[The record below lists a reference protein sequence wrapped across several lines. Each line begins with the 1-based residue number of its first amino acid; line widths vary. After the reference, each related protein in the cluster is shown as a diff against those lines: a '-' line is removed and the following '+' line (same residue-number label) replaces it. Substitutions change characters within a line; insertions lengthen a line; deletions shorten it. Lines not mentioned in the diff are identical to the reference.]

1 MPSALSPI
9 ASLLLAAISAS
20 APVRSSATAT
30 ATGPSSGQVRFVT
43 AKRIYLDKGAAD
55 GVRAGDRVAFSRQG
69 RAAGGCVIDLVG
81 AHDAVCRGRGALV
94 GDAFAAPRR
103 PAPVSPPVPAPLP
116 PPEPDEALVRRAAE
130 LAASP
135 HDKVDF
141 VPQARA
147 VVGATGTAGLG
158 VAVYATRPGSPQ
170 YVGETLDVALHH
182 VPLGSSGFRFDTAFS
197 VVRMQ
202 TTSPPRFPA
211 SGTEFYL
218 WDAEISRREIDSQTV
233 LALGRIWPWHTPG
246 LPILDGLQLGRRNET
261 GTVEG
266 GAYAGLIPETLTL
279 APTFDAWTTG
289 LYGALSQPGGRDDAI
304 RMAAEEARLAIRHS
318 PTVGWVRE
326 AQGQATLELAG
337 GGIAASGALRD
348 APEVDRQ
355 PVLELVNGEAWLRSA
370 SVAARVQ
377 VRYLGVAPELEPL
390 LRDELPRVLGGF
402 HGSVALAWDPARTV
416 GVAVNGDAHHEQDGD
431 LNEVNAGLDLHFPR
445 LFGASGGLWLGASAG
460 QGWMESRSAYAQVIL
475 TGPRIRFVG
484 RLGGD
489 VTRFADPVGEV
500 ALTELGGSLQLEGR
514 LTPRLRVVARSLVRV
529 PLAITGVL
537 LDATSG
543 TVSSLDLVAAY

>member
-1 MPSALSPI
+1 MSPALSPLG
-9 ASLLLAAISAS
+9 SLLLAAVAAS
-20 APVRSSATAT
+20 APVRSSASAT
-30 ATGPSSGQVRFVT
+30 ASATGQIRFVT
-43 AKRIYLDKGAAD
+43 AKRIYLDKGASD
-55 GVRAGDRVAFSRQG
+55 GLRTGDKVAFSRQG
-69 RAAGGCVIDLVG
+69 RAVGGCVIDQVG

-94 GDAFAAPRR
+94 GDLFAVPSR
-103 PAPVSPPVPAPLP
+103 PARLSPPPPAPLP
-116 PPEPDEALVRRAAE
+116 APEPNEVMVRRAAA

-135 HDKVDF
+135 PDKVDF
-141 VPQARA
+141 VPEARA
-147 VVGATGTAGLG
+147 MSGASGSAGLG
-158 VAVYATRPGSPQ
+158 VTVYATRPGSPQ

-182 VPLGSSGFRFDTAFS
+182 VPLGGSDFRFDTAFS
-197 VVRMQ
+197 VVHLQ

-218 WDAEISRREIDSQTV
+218 WDAELSRREIDSQTV

-266 GAYAGLIPETLTL
+266 GAYVGLIPETLTL

-289 LYGALSQPGGRDDAI
+289 LYGALAQPGGRDDTI
-304 RMAAEEARLAIRHS
+304 RMAAEEARIAVRHS

-326 AQGQATLELAG
+326 AQGQATIELAG
-337 GGIAASGALRD
+337 GGVAASGRLRD

-370 SVAARVQ
+370 SVGARVQ
-377 VRYLGVAPELEPL
+377 IRYLGVAPELEPL

-402 HGSVALAWDPARTV
+402 HGSAGLSWDPARTV
-416 GVAVNGDAHHEQDGD
+416 GVAVNGDAHHDQDGN
-431 LNEVNAGLDLHFPR
+431 LNEVDAGLDLHLPR
-445 LFGASGGLWLGASAG
+445 LFGASGGLWLGAAAG
-460 QGWMESRSAYAQVIL
+460 QGWMQSRSAYAQVIL
-475 TGPRIRFVG
+475 TGPRVRFLG
-484 RLGGD
+484 RVGGD

-529 PLAITGVL
+529 PLAIAGVL
-537 LDATSG
+537 PDATSG
-543 TVSSLDLVAAY
+543 TVSSLDLVAAF

>member
-1 MPSALSPI
+1 MPSALSPL
-9 ASLLLAAISAS
+9 ALLLLAVLSAS
-20 APVRSSATAT
+20 APVRSSAAPTA
-30 ATGPSSGQVRFVT
+30 AGQIRFVT

-55 GVRAGDRVAFSRQG
+55 GLRAGDKLAFWRQG
-69 RAAGGCVIDLVG
+69 RTVGGCTIDLVG
-81 AHDAVCRGRGALV
+81 AHDAVCRGRGSLV
-94 GDAFAAPRR
+94 GDLFAVPSR
-103 PAPVSPPVPAPLP
+103 PVRVSPPPAPLP
-116 PPEPDEALVRRAAE
+116 APEPNEALVRRAAE

-135 HDKVDF
+135 QDKVDF

-147 VVGATGTAGLG
+147 VTSASGSAGLG
-158 VAVYATRPGSPQ
+158 VTVYATRPGSPQ
-170 YVGETLDVALHH
+170 YVGETLDVGLHH
-182 VPLGSSGFRFDTAFS
+182 VPLGGSGFRFDTAFS

-211 SGTEFYL
+211 SGTELYL
-218 WDAEISRREIDSQTV
+218 WDAEISRREIDSQSV

-246 LPILDGLQLGRRNET
+246 LPILDGVQLGRRNET

-266 GAYAGLIPETLTL
+266 GAYAGLIPQTLTL

-289 LYGALSQPGGRDDAI
+289 LYGALAQPGGRDDAI
-304 RMAAEEARLAIRHS
+304 RMAAEEARIAIRHS

-337 GGIAASGALRD
+337 GGMAASGRLRD

-370 SVAARVQ
+370 SVGARVQ

-402 HGSVALAWDPARTV
+402 HGSAGLSWDPARTV
-416 GVAVNGDAHHEQDGD
+416 GVAANGDAHHEQDGN
-431 LNEVNAGLDLHFPR
+431 LNEVNAGLDLHLPR
-445 LFGASGGLWLGASAG
+445 LFGASGGLWLGAAVG

-475 TGPRIRFVG
+475 TGPRIRFLG
-484 RLGGD
+484 RVGGD

-529 PLAITGVL
+529 PLAISGVIP
-537 LDATSG
+537 DATSG
-543 TVSSLDLVAAY
+543 LVSSLDLVAAS